1 MRYAGNL
8 ENILRKKRE
17 KKEKKKRKNN
27 FGRPSISPIVFQE
40 PLFRDHEEHVE
51 TTSQTFPGNSTITV
65 HRQVDGQLTCGMR
78 CLQNMYGKHIVSRE
92 EMDRQSKK
100 LEKNSHGI
108 QMYNPEL
115 GFYHIQV
122 LEALLQEKGKHV
134 QRIALDKLP
143 SDYYV
148 PMVELNPTFTGYIVA
163 MGSGDMK
170 HYITVRYNGQY
181 KRIDSLPGVQPQLV
195 ASENLFQRYTDGN
208 IYCSGSETQPV
219 VAVLAIGGSPFVE
232 YNVLH
237 DSWTDTA
244 PHIDELKPIILEAF
258 DYQPKTLGQKQW
270 FLNWKQKRTPPDAE
284 CLELV
289 VAKVKQQFEKDKEV
303 VVHYKD
309 DHTIIRCKTLSQL
322 LRDLKSINWISDIP
336 FVLKQDGKQVYHSG
350 MKEENINWKLPIHL
364 TTDDHPQIGGFY
376 TFNSS
381 VAGVCTKKHD
391 NAYSVLDRDGT
402 LHVLYKKAINNIM
415 Q

>member
-8 ENILRKKRE
+8 KNILKKKKE
-17 KKEKKKRKNN
+17 KKEKKEKEKN
-27 FGRPSISPIVFQE
+27 GLIVFQE
-40 PLFRDHEEHVE
+40 PLFQEPLFNEERF
-51 TTSQTFPGNSTITV
+51 SAQTFPENSTAIV

-100 LEKNSHGI
+100 LEMNSHGI
-108 QMYNPEL
+108 KMYNPEC
-115 GFYHIQV
+115 GFYHMEV

-134 QRIALDKLP
+134 QRIALEKIS
-143 SDYYV
+143 SDYYI

-163 MGSGDMK
+163 LGIGVMK

-289 VAKVKQQFEKDKEV
+289 VAKVRQQFEKDKEV
-303 VVHYKD
+303 IVHYKD
-309 DHTIIRCKTLSQL
+309 DHTIIRCKTFSQL
-322 LRDLKSINWISDIP
+322 LRDLKSIKWISDIP

-381 VAGVCTKKHD
+381 VAGICTKKQE